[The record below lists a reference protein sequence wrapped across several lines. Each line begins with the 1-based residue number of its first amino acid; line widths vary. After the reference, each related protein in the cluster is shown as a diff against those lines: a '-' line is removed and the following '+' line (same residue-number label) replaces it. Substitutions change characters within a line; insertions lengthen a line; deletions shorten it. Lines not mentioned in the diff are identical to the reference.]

1 MTIEQI
7 KQSLDKK
14 GIYFCLME
22 AWKSVWPIRWVREKY
37 ITDQIYEERAYR
49 YLKKKYLPLLFH
61 FSPTQN
67 EVSSN
72 DNTKRIWV
80 CWLQGEENAP
90 KIVKKCI
97 QSFRE
102 FAGGHEVCLITNDNI
117 SNYIEIP
124 TIIKKK
130 LQQKRM
136 QYATYS
142 DYIRTSLLEKHGGVW
157 IDATVLLTAE
167 IPKEVFDAPLFCFQ
181 KSVLSRSPIAMS
193 SWFLSSMP
201 HHRILQQTKF
211 LFEQYWE
218 RENHLCNYYL
228 FHLFF
233 SLVADYDDT
242 NRIAFQQMPYYNN
255 VDVHVLSH
263 KLTSPYSES
272 EFARICNNAFAHKLT
287 YKFQDKKILKKD
299 NTFYNFIINK

>member
-1 MTIEQI
+1 
-7 KQSLDKK
+7 
-14 GIYFCLME
+14 
-22 AWKSVWPIRWVREKY
+22 
-37 ITDQIYEERAYR
+37 
-49 YLKKKYLPLLFH
+49 
-61 FSPTQN
+61 
-67 EVSSN
+67 
-72 DNTKRIWV
+72 
-80 CWLQGEENAP
+80 
-90 KIVKKCI
+90 
-97 QSFRE
+97 
-102 FAGGHEVCLITNDNI
+102 
-117 SNYIEIP
+117 
-124 TIIKKK
+124 
-130 LQQKRM
+130 M

-287 YKFQDKKILKKD
+287 YKFQDTSFLKKD